1 LKRQTVEVS
10 SQKFKF
16 FINFVPKIFCPNSS
30 ACPNFVRSSQFSH
43 KAQYCG
49 DELDPKGRTL
59 LDYHPVEVARQSAEF
74 VLVRPSELM
83 SRAWMKDAG
92 RRARARLPEHQ
103 AHHQTSS
110 TASAA
115 GWRRK

>member
-1 LKRQTVEVS
+1 MLK
-10 SQKFKF
+10 
-16 FINFVPKIFCPNSS
+16 
-30 ACPNFVRSSQFSH
+30 
-43 KAQYCG
+43 YCG
-49 DELDPKGRTL
+49 VELDPKSRTL
-59 LDYHPVEVARQSAEF
+59 LDYHPSRSRGRMALVARAEF
-74 VLVRPSELM
+74 VLVRSCELM
-83 SRAWMKDAG
+83 SRAWTEGRG